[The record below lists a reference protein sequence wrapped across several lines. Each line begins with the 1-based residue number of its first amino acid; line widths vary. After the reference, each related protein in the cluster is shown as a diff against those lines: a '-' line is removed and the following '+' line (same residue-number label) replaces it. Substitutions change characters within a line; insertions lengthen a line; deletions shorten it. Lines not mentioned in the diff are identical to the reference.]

1 MMNDASRYKGSSME
15 LKDEVISYI
24 ETISEIRDID
34 QLFAKFSSYSQ
45 GDICQVLVDLC
56 LRGEIVIEQDI
67 IRFPSNND
75 AKISSSRQ
83 ETSLGLLNLRAPLKN
98 RLENEG
104 IRTIEQLTALSEVEL
119 LSIRGMG
126 LKKLKEIN
134 EALDHWG
141 SLSEEQQRIM
151 DLGDPENSEGGIKV
165 CQPSIFLE
173 EWIGSLSGNRET
185 IIRERLDGQTLQE
198 LAGSLGLTRERVR
211 QIEKSALDARPPLR
225 EDSYAD
231 LFIRYDFTERSFCAA
246 TNESARVFNYLKIA
260 FKKQAKEVVRKPL
273 SELIDDD
280 TVPSSIKE
288 AVLKGGVD
296 DEFIYDDGVKVRI
309 NKEAIVEHLL
319 SLVPDQ
325 NAISVTELLAK
336 YTAFISEH
344 GIAEYKGIDPTSLR
358 AFDACTQRYE
368 NMLSIPVSSSQQ
380 GRMIRLFDSSVDFE
394 ALKEVLLAH
403 SNDDIECSADL
414 LLQRAD
420 IAQVAEQLGLRN
432 GFELHVVVGK
442 YLQEIEGIKLKRIP
456 MVGLGSF
463 SREDQILD
471 LIKEIG
477 PVSAQDLS
485 EVYEQRYGMRADTF
499 RGSCLK
505 DFSTLLH
512 DGMYQYR
519 LSELDES
526 QQAFVVKTVN
536 EKQGYIPIEELK
548 KEFADRFPDSSSI
561 LINREALLRLGFR
574 ISDELVVADDRDI
587 TEEFSY
593 LIGANDFFDATT
605 PGLSLEV
612 INNSEFVSELNK
624 ALRKF
629 VVLEHQPKRYM
640 NISVLNRL
648 SDGFT
653 EDDVFDYM
661 RAAIDY
667 MEQGIPY
674 SVKSLRDAGFSHKL
688 DSVGPELGLDDRFYE
703 GIIAQGYVGGRIKRT
718 SMGSAT
724 MFCKKTGWFSSV
736 DVLQYVISEE
746 GELSLENL
754 QGVLLK
760 RFGVEINLLAL
771 KNIIRRSDLT
781 YDHEADL
788 VRLCED
794 GMK

>member
-1 MMNDASRYKGSSME
+1 ME

-358 AFDACTQRYE
+358 ASMPARSDMRICF
-368 NMLSIPVSSSQQ
+368 
-380 GRMIRLFDSSVDFE
+380 LF
-394 ALKEVLLAH
+394 
-403 SNDDIECSADL
+403 
-414 LLQRAD
+414 
-420 IAQVAEQLGLRN
+420 
-432 GFELHVVVGK
+432 
-442 YLQEIEGIKLKRIP
+442 
-456 MVGLGSF
+456 
-463 SREDQILD
+463 
-471 LIKEIG
+471 
-477 PVSAQDLS
+477 
-485 EVYEQRYGMRADTF
+485 
-499 RGSCLK
+499 
-505 DFSTLLH
+505 
-512 DGMYQYR
+512 QYR
-519 LSELDES
+519 
-526 QQAFVVKTVN
+526 A
-536 EKQGYIPIEELK
+536 
-548 KEFADRFPDSSSI
+548 
-561 LINREALLRLGFR
+561 
-574 ISDELVVADDRDI
+574 
-587 TEEFSY
+587 
-593 LIGANDFFDATT
+593 
-605 PGLSLEV
+605 
-612 INNSEFVSELNK
+612 
-624 ALRKF
+624 
-629 VVLEHQPKRYM
+629 
-640 NISVLNRL
+640 LNR
-648 SDGFT
+648 
-653 EDDVFDYM
+653 
-661 RAAIDY
+661 
-667 MEQGIPY
+667 
-674 SVKSLRDAGFSHKL
+674 
-688 DSVGPELGLDDRFYE
+688 
-703 GIIAQGYVGGRIKRT
+703 
-718 SMGSAT
+718 
-724 MFCKKTGWFSSV
+724 
-736 DVLQYVISEE
+736 
-746 GELSLENL
+746 
-754 QGVLLK
+754 GV
-760 RFGVEINLLAL
+760 
-771 KNIIRRSDLT
+771 
-781 YDHEADL
+781 
-788 VRLCED
+788 
-794 GMK
+794 